1 MHHARLAILAVSIG
15 VGFVAS
21 AHPPTGTR
29 PRANIAAG
37 KDLFHQNCSTC
48 HGVDAKGYRSSGSGS
63 LYDPDNYDPDP
74 NSAAKSKRVSSADL
88 TALSERNAGKFPA
101 DRVRD
106 SIYSKG
112 SIPAHGTPDMPAWG
126 DVFYSL
132 KSNPQRLEERV
143 RDLTAYIESIQKP
156 KK

>member
-1 MHHARLAILAVSIG
+1 MHYVRLAILAVSIG

-21 AHPPTGTR
+21 AQTPTKTG

-37 KDLFHQNCSTC
+37 KELFHQHCSVC
-48 HGVDAKGYRSSGSGS
+48 HGVDAKGNGSI
-63 LYDPDNYDPDP
+63 YDPT
-74 NSAAKSKRVSSADL
+74 KSIGSERRVPPADL
-88 TALSERNAGKFPA
+88 TLLSERNAGKFPA

-126 DVFYSL
+126 DVFYSE
-132 KSNPQRLEERV
+132 KSNPKLLEKRV
-143 RDLTAYIESIQKP
+143 RDLTAYIKSIQTT